1 MQDHVKQQED
11 QLRHQEEKIKQQEDP
26 QRHQAVIKN
35 YIVPYNAQMH
45 VAMQVTNN
53 NTKLP

>member
-11 QLRHQEEKIKQQEDP
+11 QLRHQEEKIKQQKDP